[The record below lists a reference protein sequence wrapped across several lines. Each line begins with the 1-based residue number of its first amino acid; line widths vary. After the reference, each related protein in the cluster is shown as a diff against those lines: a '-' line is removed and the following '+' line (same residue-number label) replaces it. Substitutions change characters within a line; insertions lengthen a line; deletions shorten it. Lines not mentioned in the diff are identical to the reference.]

1 MHDVL
6 DSSKILENRLRSE
19 IHKTKITEQGRLV
32 FVPQLEKEGFNSL
45 MQTSDVLLD
54 PIGLSRLNT
63 AMQAVEC
70 CVPIITTE
78 GKSQRT

>member
-6 DSSKILENRLRSE
+6 GSSKILENRLRLE

-45 MQTSDVLLD
+45 MRASDVLLD
-54 PIGLSRLNT
+54 PIGLS
-63 AMQAVEC
+63 V
-70 CVPIITTE
+70 
-78 GKSQRT
+78 